1 MSYDPSHRRPPRQER
16 WPNATPQDGWPAYVG
31 GDGHRDDQAWAD
43 AGAFAGATSGRAAVN
58 GYGAADGYDAAG
70 RYGDTWD
77 GYTETRNGY
86 APARDN
92 FDGGYGGTAEEYA
105 ADTASHQW
113 DGTGYGYDATQAGY
127 DATQAGYGYATQAGY
142 GGAGNGYGGG
152 WEGGHGNDYLYREG
166 YAEPE
171 PATRSG
177 PRLIAPDTIGER
189 GWLPDRDEGT
199 GRGQD
204 RSGPII
210 GAVMGFLAAAVAI
223 GVSTFAAAFVRPQA
237 SPIIAV
243 GGAFID
249 RTPSAVKNFAVQ
261 HFGENDKTV
270 LLGGMYVTIA
280 LIAMAIGC
288 LARRNATI
296 GVAGVAAF
304 GLFGAFVAI
313 TRPEARVTDVMPSVI
328 GGIAGVA
335 AFLWLARAAAPVM
348 PARAP
353 ARAAARTSSF
363 RHAHPSGHR
372 RAR

>member
-16 WPNATPQDGWPAYVG
+16 WPNATPQEGWPAYQ
-31 GDGHRDDQAWAD
+31 DGEQAWAE
-43 AGAFAGATSGRAAVN
+43 AGAFAGARSGRPGVN
-58 GYGAADGYDAAG
+58 GH
-70 RYGDTWD
+70 GDTWGGYGPGYD
-77 GYTETRNGY
+77 TSGGYTETRDRY
-86 APARDN
+86 APARDS
-92 FDGGYGGTAEEYA
+92 FDGGYGGTTDE
-105 ADTASHQW
+105 
-113 DGTGYGYDATQAGY
+113 
-127 DATQAGYGYATQAGY
+127 
-142 GGAGNGYGGG
+142 
-152 WEGGHGNDYLYREG
+152 
-166 YAEPE
+166 YAEPD
-171 PATRSG
+171 PVTRSG
-177 PRLIAPDTIGER
+177 PLLIAPDTIGER
-189 GWLPDRDEGT
+189 GWRPDRDEST

-204 RSGPII
+204 RSGPVI

-243 GGAFID
+243 GGAFVD
-249 RTPSAVKNFAVQ
+249 RTPSALKNFAVQ

-270 LLGGMYVTIA
+270 LLGGMYVMIA
-280 LIAMAIGC
+280 VIAMAIGF

-296 GVAGVAAF
+296 GVAGIAAF

-328 GGIAGVA
+328 GGVAGIA
-335 AFLWLARAAAPVM
+335 AFLWLARAAAPIV

-353 ARAAARTSSF
+353 ARASSL

>member
-31 GDGHRDDQAWAD
+31 GDGHRDDQAWAGAD
-43 AGAFAGATSGRAAVN
+43 AFAGARSGRAAVN
-58 GYGAADGYDAAG
+58 GYGDAW
-70 RYGDTWD
+70 GD
-77 GYTETRNGY
+77 YTETRNGY
-86 APARDN
+86 AGYAPARDS
-92 FDGGYGGTAEEYA
+92 FDGGYGGTTEEYA
-105 ADTASHQW
+105 ADATQW
-113 DGTGYGYDATQAGY
+113 NGNGYGYDATQAGY
-127 DATQAGYGYATQAGY
+127 GGATQAGY
-142 GGAGNGYGGG
+142 GGAWEAGQGG
-152 WEGGHGNDYLYREG
+152 DYRYREE

-189 GWLPDRDEGT
+189 GWLPGRYEGT

-296 GVAGVAAF
+296 GVAGLAAF
-304 GLFGAFVAI
+304 GLFGAFVAV
-313 TRPEARVTDVMPSVI
+313 TRPEARVTDVMPAVI
-328 GGIAGVA
+328 GGVAGIA
-335 AFLWLARAAAPVM
+335 AFLCLARAAAPVM

-353 ARAAARTSSF
+353 ARAASGPGRASSF
-363 RHAHPSGHR
+363 RHAQPSGHR